1 MSQFS
6 MDSLGWVAKTP
17 VLVSSLHRAQAYAAQ
32 QQHRQLNLD
41 HLLLALTEDAD
52 ALVVLHASNIDIER
66 LRSAVSDIVGRNE
79 DRDTV
84 PDLAGPAASSELTT
98 IFEYASAAAD
108 QSGRGMIDGA
118 IVLAALIGEG
128 NSSAARLLETHGL
141 TFEHAIASLQNRAS
155 TPPSEPLP
163 PTTQAPQT
171 QAPVPQAP
179 VPQAP
184 VTQAP
189 VTQAPVPQAAVPQA
203 PMPEVQV
210 QQKSRPAP
218 AATVPPPVQ
227 PVSSDTPPSFG
238 HGGETRLPPASPPA
252 RDLAP
257 RTARQGINEH
267 TGAAVQSPQP
277 EFNGAPP
284 PPPAPPV
291 NRRAPEPVPGSS
303 ANGAPYTQA
312 PPARLPNGAPQTA
325 PQAARSGDAMI
336 APWPDPE
343 TAAPPPPPPPRPVPA
358 TSPAPGR
365 QRPNQPGQTSAAV
378 QPRTTPNAV
387 VEEGQ
392 LIENIPRKMRVG
404 VSEQIEV
411 RIARNS
417 VQVPVN
423 DMQGGG
429 TPQGHN
435 LYVTKAMTVRLRAPE
450 GGIRIETSSPE
461 TQWIDNAL
469 GLIHDDFAS
478 WRWTVTPDLRGTR
491 KLQLVVSARTVGSD
505 GVAAETALPDQV
517 FDVVVRMN
525 YARTAVRLGG
535 WAIAAAAGGAIT
547 AFGEEAYKKV
557 IELANLI

>member
-6 MDSLGWVAKTP
+6 VDSLGWVAKTP
-17 VLVSSLHRAQAYAAQ
+17 VLVSSVHRAQAYAAQ
-32 QQHRQLNLD
+32 QQHRELTLD
-41 HLLLALTEDAD
+41 HLLLALTEDTD
-52 ALVVLHASNIDIER
+52 ALVVLHASNIDVER

-79 DRDTV
+79 DRATI

-155 TPPSEPLP
+155 TAQPEAVASPVKDSSILVSPSPSSRPAAPP
-163 PTTQAPQT
+163 APQV
-171 QAPVPQAP
+171 QPLRVQQP
-179 VPQAP
+179 
-184 VTQAP
+184 
-189 VTQAPVPQAAVPQA
+189 
-203 PMPEVQV
+203 QV
-210 QQKSRPAP
+210 QQPQVQQPQAQPVQVPDARPAP
-218 AATVPPPVQ
+218 PVAAPPATQ
-227 PVSSDTPPSFG
+227 PAPSDIPPSF
-238 HGGETRLPPASPPA
+238 S
-252 RDLAP
+252 
-257 RTARQGINEH
+257 
-267 TGAAVQSPQP
+267 GAAQQQRSVQQQSQP
-277 EFNGAPP
+277 RRQAEFNGAPQPEASP
-284 PPPAPPV
+284 PPPPV
-291 NRRAPEPVPGSS
+291 KRRAPEPAPGS
-303 ANGAPYTQA
+303 APNGAPYTQA
-312 PPARLPNGAPQTA
+312 PPAPLPNGAPQAA
-325 PQAARSGDAMI
+325 PQAAPYNDAMI

-343 TAAPPPPPPPRPVPA
+343 TAAPPPPPPRPMPGTA
-358 TSPAPGR
+358 PAPGR
-365 QRPNQPGQTSAAV
+365 QHPNERGQPSAAA
-378 QPRTTPNAV
+378 QPATTPDAV

-417 VQVPVN
+417 VQIPVDN
-423 DMQGGG
+423 MRGGG

-435 LYVTKAMTVRLRAPE
+435 LYVTKAMTVRLRAPK
-450 GGIRIETSSPE
+450 GGIRVETSSPE

-469 GLIHDDFAS
+469 GLIQDDFAS

-491 KLQLVVSARTVGSD
+491 RLQLVVSARTVGSD
-505 GVAAETALPDQV
+505 GVTAETALPDQV

-525 YARTAVRLGG
+525 YARTAARLGG
-535 WAIAAAAGGAIT
+535 WAVAAAAGGAIT